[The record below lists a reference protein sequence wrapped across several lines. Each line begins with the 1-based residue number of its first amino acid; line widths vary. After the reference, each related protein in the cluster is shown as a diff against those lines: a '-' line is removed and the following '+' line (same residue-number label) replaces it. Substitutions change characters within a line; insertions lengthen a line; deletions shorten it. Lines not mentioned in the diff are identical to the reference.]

1 VIVWQHTRS
10 TLRAQLLRRR
20 WKGGLIGGVSEA
32 RVAVA
37 MSSKLSKGIRRWFR
51 LVVHVHGRGR
61 VLGGIRDV
69 S

>member
-1 VIVWQHTRS
+1 M
-10 TLRAQLLRRR
+10 
-20 WKGGLIGGVSEA
+20 GGVSEA